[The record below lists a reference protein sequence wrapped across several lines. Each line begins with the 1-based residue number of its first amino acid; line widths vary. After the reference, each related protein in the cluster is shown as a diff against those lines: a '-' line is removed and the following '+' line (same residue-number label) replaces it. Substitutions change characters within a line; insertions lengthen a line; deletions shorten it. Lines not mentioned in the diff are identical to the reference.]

1 MELVKKLNNIFEK
14 EQKWKLLILFI
25 MILIGTFAELLGV
38 SAVLPLI
45 QVAMKPAVVEENILV
60 SRIADIFHCST
71 TAELLFVMA
80 LGITLI
86 FFVKNVYIIIMY
98 AVQYQFVYNNQKR
111 LAVRLMKTYVR
122 KPYVFHLENN
132 SAELQRNANTDSERF
147 YYVVTLILQFFTDVF
162 LIGVLFLFL
171 LYKDIVM
178 TLISM
183 AFILTFMGGYYQWTK
198 SRVKKLG
205 DGRHDSNAKIIQCL
219 VQTFEGIKEI
229 KVAGRENYFELEYE
243 TAYSEYTDTMKKH
256 SIYNVIPKYLL
267 ETVAIAGIMMVVM
280 IQAKLGGDMNVL
292 IENLAVFAVAVFKL
306 VPSANRINGSLNAV
320 IYALP
325 SINTVYTD
333 LKEMK
338 TPEVR
343 NEKKNVHTVQEISF
357 EKELRVCNL
366 WYQYPDAKEYVLE
379 NVSIC
384 IPKGAAVAFVGE
396 SGSGKTTLA
405 DIILGVLTPDR
416 VTVLTD
422 GIDIFENIPEWQKN
436 IGYIPQNIFLMDDT
450 IRHNIAFGIEDQEI
464 NEESLNLAIARAQL
478 SSYINELPDGVN
490 TIVGER
496 GVRMSGGQRQRIGI
510 ARALYHDPE
519 LLVMD
524 EATSALDQDTEKA
537 VMESI
542 EALYGS
548 KTLIIIAHRL
558 STIERC
564 DIVYEVRDK
573 QVWKKS
579 QMEKVEETEQ

>member
-1 MELVKKLNNIFEK
+1 M
-14 EQKWKLLILFI
+14 
-25 MILIGTFAELLGV
+25 
-38 SAVLPLI
+38 
-45 QVAMKPAVVEENILV
+45 
-60 SRIADIFHCST
+60 
-71 TAELLFVMA
+71 
-80 LGITLI
+80 
-86 FFVKNVYIIIMY
+86 
-98 AVQYQFVYNNQKR
+98 
-111 LAVRLMKTYVR
+111 
-122 KPYVFHLENN
+122 
-132 SAELQRNANTDSERF
+132 
-147 YYVVTLILQFFTDVF
+147 F

-416 VTVLTD
+416 GTVLTD

-450 IRHNIAFGIEDQEI
+450 SRHNIAFGIEDQEI

-496 GVRMSGGQRQRIGI
+496 GVLLGLCIMIRSFLLWMRQHLLWTRI
-510 ARALYHDPE
+510 RKKRLWSLLRLYM
-519 LLVMD
+519 V
-524 EATSALDQDTEKA
+524 QK
-537 VMESI
+537 
-542 EALYGS
+542 
-548 KTLIIIAHRL
+548 R
-558 STIERC
+558 
-564 DIVYEVRDK
+564 
-573 QVWKKS
+573 
-579 QMEKVEETEQ
+579 